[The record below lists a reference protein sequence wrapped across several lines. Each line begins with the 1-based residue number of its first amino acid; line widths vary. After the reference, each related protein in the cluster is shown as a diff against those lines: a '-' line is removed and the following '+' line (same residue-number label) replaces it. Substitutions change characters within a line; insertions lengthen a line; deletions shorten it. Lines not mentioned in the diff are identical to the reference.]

1 MSLSKRGP
9 RSKSSGL
16 FTPGRGRF
24 EPLATQA
31 APFGWA
37 AGQQAPPLAL
47 TLVGGRA
54 GLGRAGRLVFAA
66 KLPESIEKKDGR
78 EAEHNQDLEQAV
90 DRGHRA
96 TDDDP
101 GNASKRNQPKH
112 DGDQEHHGKQV
123 ASSHFAYARCRAIS
137 RTVSLHPLLFKR
149 LVDCLTLFGGER
161 DFLVFFA
168 KLFVDES
175 QGIVARWQALD
186 LKLPIGTGNRVEGI
200 LHHVD
205 VHLHPRVLV
214 TLDGK
219 KDFLARKTLLKGR

>member
-78 EAEHNQDLEQAV
+78 EAELNQDLEQAV

-123 ASSHFAYARCRAIS
+123 ASYFAYFWYQAIS
-137 RTVSLHPLLFKR
+137 RTVSLHPLRFKR
-149 LVDCLTLFGGER
+149 LVDRLIVFGCER

-175 QGIVARWQALD
+175 
-186 LKLPIGTGNRVEGI
+186 
-200 LHHVD
+200 
-205 VHLHPRVLV
+205 
-214 TLDGK
+214 
-219 KDFLARKTLLKGR
+219 